1 MAMSR
6 IHNLHIENF
15 RVISRLDY
23 APHQVNIICG
33 RNNSGKSALLD
44 AILINTQ
51 GYIIRKPSI
60 SRLFGIELDRDTTM
74 YTIKNGEKE
83 AVINSDINTVTIYRS
98 LEDCKNKDPKR
109 HEMIQRTLYKH
120 ILDILEGDDE
130 YKEKYITIIFD
141 TIDYL
146 ITISE
151 ERCEVLPYVSVD
163 STRFTTLMAELD
175 RSSGTNKKDEQR
187 SIVKARWLRKT
198 LSSFRF
204 RIKESNAEDDKPI
217 TPVNKLSHEEKLSLG
232 KMTDEDIH
240 HLEKYIK
247 DQNLVKNLE
256 RLTQENVLYN
266 KDSGIE
272 TIPISSHGDGF
283 IALLSTLHHL
293 IRSRNGIL
301 LIEEPENHL
310 HPRYLGVLIETL
322 FSYCEELNVQVFMT
336 THSFDL
342 IKIALE
348 YPENVKEKEM
358 LLISKMTTDGTTVEK
373 FDYTVDE
380 GLRVMNELYLD
391 LRGI

>member
-33 RNNSGKSALLD
+33 RNNTGKSALLD

-51 GYIIRKPSI
+51 GCIIRKPSI
-60 SRLFGIELDRDTTM
+60 NRLFGIELDRDTTT
-74 YTIKNGEKE
+74 YTIKNGENK
-83 AVINSDINTVTIYRS
+83 AIINSDMNKVTIYRS
-98 LEDCKNKDPKR
+98 LTDCKNNDPKR
-109 HEMIQRTLYKH
+109 YEIVQEALYH
-120 ILDILEGDDE
+120 RIFDTVEGDEE
-130 YKEKYITIIFD
+130 YKEKYISIIFD
-141 TIDYL
+141 TIDYV

-151 ERCEVLPYVSVD
+151 EKYEIIPYLSVD

-175 RSSGTNKKDEQR
+175 RSSGTINEDDQR
-187 SIVKARWLRKT
+187 SSLLKARRLRKT

-204 RIKESNAEDDKPI
+204 RIKESNPEDDKPI

-266 KDSGIE
+266 KDNGIE

-342 IKIALE
+342 IKMALE

-380 GLRVMNELYLD
+380 GLRVIDE
-391 LRGI
+391 